1 MQHYLYVERDF
12 GAGQKNT
19 FQKQEFEVFS
29 WTSFLFLNSILNQ
42 EAVESI
48 TLLKSYW
55 YSASEPVFN
64 ASDWI
69 RLLRLIK
76 QLFNHEFTL
85 KGFFFL
91 KLQTQVL
98 VFSKCGSVVAILYGC
113 VKECLHLSSVYSSA
127 CGSSLGC
134 ISSKGLNVRLS
145 SLSILGGRR
154 EKWTQ
159 FSQVHPN
166 AEPFWIY
173 VTITLNYT
181 VRMSLWDFASLVPR
195 RGNVS

>member
-12 GAGQKNT
+12 GAGQKNA
-19 FQKQEFEVFS
+19 FQKQALEVFS

-76 QLFNHEFTL
+76 QLFNHELTL
-85 KGFFFL
+85 KGLFFLFFL
-91 KLQTQVL
+91 KLQTQRWFSQSVAALLLYCMVALRGACICQAYTVLPAAVVWGVL
-98 VFSKCGSVVAILYGC
+98 VVKGSMSGC
-113 VKECLHLSSVYSSA
+113 HHSASSVGGVKSEHNSPRFTPTRNLSGFTSLFPWITQSECH
-127 CGSSLGC
+127 CG
-134 ISSKGLNVRLS
+134 
-145 SLSILGGRR
+145 
-154 EKWTQ
+154 
-159 FSQVHPN
+159 
-166 AEPFWIY
+166 
-173 VTITLNYT
+173 TL
-181 VRMSLWDFASLVPR
+181 LV
-195 RGNVS
+195 

>member
-19 FQKQEFEVFS
+19 SQEQALEVFS

-55 YSASEPVFN
+55 YSASQPVFN

-76 QLFNHEFTL
+76 QLLNHEFTL
-85 KGFFFL
+85 FFFL
-91 KLQTQVL
+91 KLQTQRWYSQSVAALLPYCMVALRSVCICQPYTVLPAAVVWGVL
-98 VFSKCGSVVAILYGC
+98 VVKGSMSGCHHSASPVGGVKSEHNSPRFTPTRNLSGFTSLFPWITQSECHCG
-113 VKECLHLSSVYSSA
+113 
-127 CGSSLGC
+127 
-134 ISSKGLNVRLS
+134 
-145 SLSILGGRR
+145 
-154 EKWTQ
+154 
-159 FSQVHPN
+159 
-166 AEPFWIY
+166 
-173 VTITLNYT
+173 TL
-181 VRMSLWDFASLVPR
+181 LV
-195 RGNVS
+195 